1 MVHELSQNE
10 ADVLLLAGESSVG
23 VLVVFLLITQR
34 EDGRQGIQLGGNI
47 RVQDVQVLS
56 CV

>member
-1 MVHELSQNE
+1 MVHELSQNK

-23 VLVVFLLITQR
+23 VLVVFHLITQR
-34 EDGRQGIQLGGNI
+34 EDGRQRIQLGGNI

>member
-1 MVHELSQNE
+1 MVHELCQNE

-34 EDGRQGIQLGGNI
+34 EDGRQRIQLGGNI